1 MSQDFRPNELLR
13 NDGTNQLQRM
23 MPTLEPTYAKVDER
37 TPADFLKYAYQFA
50 KEIRY
55 YNNQN
60 QPEGDWT
67 PFFDY
72 FLQDA
77 ATGDM
82 RSLPQITRELDSR
95 SDLPPHLVLFLTFL
109 KLYTHAQQDLNNLT
123 QKHLDYYFRTFLGI
137 LPKPA
142 LADRAHV
149 IFELARQIPDFRL
162 PQGTLLDAGKDAE
175 GKPIRYQTEREV
187 IINQARVAS
196 LKTLFVEQTP
206 TSGTLIQVAQ
216 KADSGPSWRP
226 FGSAQ
231 ASRSQSDQ
239 TMTTGSLGVAISTPI
254 LRLDEGTRTVSL
266 SISLAN
272 MGLTPDSLGSSFRLY
287 FSGEKGWVEPDSI
300 AEISIKISDGTPILF
315 IKSTLSPTQPAIVPY
330 DDAVLNEGYVT
341 PYPVL
346 KLVLNQEFSQY
357 EILKNLIV
365 SSIRVRVAV
374 DGVKSL
380 VVQNEE
386 SVVDPAKPFMAFGSQ
401 PAIGSSLYV
410 GSEEIFTKRL
420 TSLIIRI
427 EWNKVPP
434 HIDDYYDGYFPPNQ
448 NPLIQNS
455 FGGDLYFLSDGQWQ
469 LLAPNFALF
478 NGTDGKLLTIS
489 VDNSLFRNFDQDRAD
504 TVEPVESFNTRTSSG
519 FVRLEL
525 TSPRF
530 PLFGFE
536 AFGHALFP
544 ILYAQRAVALSR
556 FTPPGDPPVLPNQP
570 YTPQIK
576 SLSIDYASEET
587 FTPNATRTDNLFW
600 YIEPFGHRQLI
611 GGESVMVLPPIA
623 GVAHSYIGLERFTPP
638 HTISLLVQTEDGT
651 AQADTPADLLSSRD
665 ISWSYLAGNRW
676 VDLAPSDVLAES
688 TEGFQKAGIVMLD
701 IGRWAS
707 TQHTLMPSGLAWI
720 RARVDST
727 KKADGASSVRAIR
740 AQAVEVIFTPSL
752 PTQTPKAVTANT
764 IKKLVTPQTAIRSV
778 EQPFASFG
786 GSQAENDTAYYTRV
800 SERLRHK
807 NRLSGSWD
815 YEHLVLE
822 AFPEVFKV
830 RYLPH
835 RQPGQVQLIAV
846 PNLRHKNYGNPL
858 EPRCSTV
865 LLRRIEDYLK
875 TFTSTFVKAT
885 VGNPTYEQILLD
897 FKVSFRAGKDAG
909 YFAKL
914 LNDEIIRFLSPW
926 AFEEGR
932 DIPFG
937 GRVYKSDLLAFV
949 EERDYV
955 DFVTEFSMYHLYPGP
970 PRGGIQTMTI
980 GKDFFI
986 NQPISATING
996 NTGGAIGDDFVIGQP
1011 VDSTL
1016 VSPDTP
1022 AIIVSAAQHHITP
1035 LSAGELTGDGTDRR
1049 SGVGYMVIG
1058 LDFDLTV

>member
-1 MSQDFRPNELLR
+1 MNQDFRPNELLR

-37 TPADFLKYAYQFA
+37 TLTDFLKYAYQFA

-82 RSLPQITRELDSR
+82 RSLLQITRELDSR

-109 KLYTHAQQDLNNLT
+109 KLYTYAQQDLNNLT
-123 QKHLDYYFRTFLGI
+123 KKHLDYYFRTILGI

-149 IFELARQIPDFRL
+149 VFELARPIPDLRL
-162 PQGTLLDAGKDAE
+162 PQGTLLDAGKDAD
-175 GKPIRYQTEREV
+175 GKPIRYQTEREMV
-187 IINQARVAS
+187 INQARVAS

-206 TSGTLIQVAQ
+206 TSGTLVQVAQ
-216 KADSGPSWRP
+216 KADASPSWRP

-231 ASRSQSDQ
+231 NALSQQ
-239 TMTTGSLGVAISTPI
+239 TMSTGSLGFAISTPS
-254 LRLDEGTRTVSL
+254 LLLSEGTRTVSV
-266 SISLAN
+266 SISLTN
-272 MGLTPDSLGSSFRLY
+272 IDLTDNALGNSFRLY
-287 FSGEKGWVEPDSI
+287 FSSEKGWIEPDSVS
-300 AEISIKISDGTPILF
+300 EISIKTISGTPVLF
-315 IKSTLSPTQPAIVPY
+315 IKAALSPTQPAVVAY
-330 DDAVLNEGYVT
+330 NDAVLNEGYET

-357 EILKNLIV
+357 ETLKSLVVN
-365 SSIRVRVAV
+365 SIQVRVAV
-374 DGVKSL
+374 EGVKSL
-380 VVQNEE
+380 VVQSEE

-401 PAIGSSLYV
+401 PALGSGLYI
-410 GSEEIFTKRL
+410 GSEEVFTKRL
-420 TSLIIRI
+420 TSLLIRI

-434 HIDDYYDGYFPPNQ
+434 HIDDYYDGYFPPGQ

-455 FGGDLYFLSDGQWQ
+455 FGGNLFFLSNGQWQ
-469 LLAPNFALF
+469 LLSPNLSLF

-489 VDNSLFRNFDQDRAD
+489 VDNSLFRNFDQNRASLN
-504 TVEPVESFNTRTSSG
+504 EPIESFNTRTNSG

-525 TSPRF
+525 ASPRF

-544 ILYAQRAVALSR
+544 TLYAQRAVAISR

-570 YTPQIK
+570 YTPQIR
-576 SLSIDYASEET
+576 SLSIDYVSEET
-587 FTPNATRTDNLFW
+587 FTPNPTRTDNLFW
-600 YIEPFGHRQLI
+600 YIEPFGHRQLV
-611 GGESVMVLPPIA
+611 GGESVMVLPPIT

-665 ISWSYLAGNRW
+665 ITWSYLAGNRW
-676 VDLAPSDVLAES
+676 IDLAPSDVLAES

-707 TQHTLMPSGLAWI
+707 TQHSLMPNGLAWI
-720 RARVDST
+720 RARVDSA
-727 KKADGASSVRAIR
+727 KKADGASNVRAVR
-740 AQAVEVIFTPSL
+740 AQAVEVVFTPSS
-752 PTQTPKAVTANT
+752 PAQVPKAVAANT
-764 IKKLVTPQTAIRSV
+764 LKKLVTPLTAIRSV

-786 GSQAENDTAYYTRV
+786 GRPAENDTAYYTRV

-815 YEHLVLE
+815 YEHRILE
-822 AFPEVFKV
+822 AFPEVFKI
-830 RYLPH
+830 RCLPH

-865 LLRRIEDYLK
+865 LLRSIEDYLK
-875 TFTSTFVKAT
+875 PFTSTFVTAT
-885 VGNPTYEQILLD
+885 VSNPTYEQILLD

-909 YFAKL
+909 YFAKV
-914 LNDEIIRFLSPW
+914 LNDEIVRFLSPW

-937 GRVYKSDLLAFV
+937 GKVYKSDLLAFV
-949 EERDYV
+949 EGRDYV
-955 DFVTEFSMYHLYPGP
+955 DFVTEFTMYHLYPGP

-986 NQPISATING
+986 NQAITATING
-996 NTGGAIGDDFVIGQP
+996 TTGGAIGDDFIIGQP

-1016 VSPDTP
+1016 ISPDTP

-1035 LSAGELTGDGTDRR
+1035 LSANELVGDGTGRR
-1049 SGVGYMVIG
+1049 NGVGYMVIG
-1058 LDFDLTV
+1058 LDFDVTA